1 MTGVTDTVAGGALPL
16 AILIAALAGLV
27 SFASPC
33 VLPLVP
39 GFLGYVTGL
48 SDVEVA
54 DRRRSRLL
62 LGALLFVLGFTA
74 VYIPMAIFITSIGGA
89 LVEHRETLMRVGGL
103 LVIAMALVF
112 LGAGSRLGAQA
123 TRGLSWRPQAG
134 LIGAP
139 LLGAV
144 FALGWV
150 PCASPTLGA
159 VLALSASAANPSPGG
174 RPCSPPP
181 TASAWVC
188 RFSRRPRAWSAS
200 GCCPGGCEPTSAAFS
215 SLAAHCSSSS
225 ASCSSQARG
234 RPSTGGSKASSS
246 AASRWRSDA
255 RRPHGPH
262 HAC

>member
-39 GFLGYVTGL
+39 GFLRYVTGL

-159 VLALSASAANPSPGG
+159 VLALSASAANPSPG
-174 RPCSPPP
+174 RATVLA
-181 TASAWVC
+181 TAYC
-188 RFSRRPRAWSAS
+188 LGLGLPF
-200 GCCPGGCEPTSAAFS
+200 
-215 SLAAHCSSSS
+215 LAA
-225 ASCSSQARG
+225 
-234 RPSTGGSKASSS
+234 
-246 AASRWRSDA
+246 AASMERFGVLSRWLRAHQRGIQLFGGTLLLVVGILLLTGSWETLNRWIQSELVSGFQVA
-255 RRPHGPH
+255 I
-262 HAC
+262 